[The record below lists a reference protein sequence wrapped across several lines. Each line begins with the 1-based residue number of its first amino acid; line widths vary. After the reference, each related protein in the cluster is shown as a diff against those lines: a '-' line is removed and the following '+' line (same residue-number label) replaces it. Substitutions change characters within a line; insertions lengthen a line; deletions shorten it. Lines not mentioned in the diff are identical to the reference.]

1 MWSFKLTLVMLV
13 IESLEMGLNTI
24 SKAAMS
30 RGMSNFVFVVYSNTF
45 AIPFLLLCCLLFH
58 RRKPPPPL
66 TTSILCR
73 IFVLGLISCSIQMFM
88 YVGIRYSSPTLA
100 SAMTD
105 LVPAFTFILAIITRM
120 ENLDLRVRSSRAKSI
135 GTIMSIT
142 GALTMTMYEG
152 PPVAF
157 TSLTSTKL
165 NGNATLPQSNWVM
178 GGILSAIAAFMLAV
192 LFVFQT
198 SIIRAYPAELMVTLI
213 CCTFVT
219 MQSSIVSLMAERNP
233 SAWRLRPDIEL
244 IAIVYSAVLV
254 VGLRSVASAWVMRR
268 KGPFFAAMFKPV
280 GIIIAVVMGVTFL
293 GDTLYLGSVV
303 GAAII
308 AIGFYTV
315 MWGKDK
321 EETLLE
327 DVPAHGMESSSHN
340 VPLLQNKTFQA

>member
-45 AIPFLLLCCLLFH
+45 AIPFLLLSCLLFH

-73 IFVLGLISCSIQMFM
+73 IFVLGL
-88 YVGIRYSSPTLA
+88 IRYSSPTLA

-165 NGNATLPQSNWVM
+165 NGNVTLPQSNWVI

-213 CCTFVT
+213 CCTFVA

>member
-1 MWSFKLTLVMLV
+1 MWSLKLTLMMLT

-30 RGMSNFVFVVYSNTF
+30 RGMSNFVFVVYSNAC

-135 GTIMSIT
+135 GTIVSIT

-165 NGNATLPQSNWVM
+165 NGNVTLPQSNWVI

-219 MQSSIVSLMAERNP
+219 MQSSIVSLMAETNP

-254 VGLRSVASAWVMRR
+254 VGLRSVACAWVMRR
-268 KGPFFAAMFKPV
+268 KGPFFVAMFKPV

-308 AIGFYTV
+308 AVGFYTV

>member
-1 MWSFKLTLVMLV
+1 MWSLKLTLVMLT
-13 IESLEMGLNTI
+13 IESLDMGLNTI

-30 RGMSNFVFVVYSNTF
+30 RGMSNFVFVVYSNAF
-45 AIPFLLLCCLLFH
+45 AIPFLLICCLLFH

-66 TTSILCR
+66 TTAILCR

-88 YVGIRYSSPTLA
+88 FVGIRYSSPTLA

-105 LVPAFTFILAIITRM
+105 LVPAFTFILAILTRM

-135 GTIMSIT
+135 GTIVSIT
-142 GALTMTMYEG
+142 GALTMTMYK
-152 PPVAF
+152 A
-157 TSLTSTKL
+157 
-165 NGNATLPQSNWVM
+165 
-178 GGILSAIAAFMLAV
+178 
-192 LFVFQT
+192 

-233 SAWRLRPDIEL
+233 SAWRLKPDIEL

-254 VGLRSVASAWVMRR
+254 VGLRSVACTWVMRR

-303 GAAII
+303 AAAII
-308 AIGFYTV
+308 AVGFYTV
-315 MWGKDK
+315 MWGKAR

>member
-1 MWSFKLTLVMLV
+1 MWSLKLTLVMLT

-30 RGMSNFVFVVYSNTF
+30 RGMSNFVFVVYSNAC

-66 TTSILCR
+66 TTSILCK

-165 NGNATLPQSNWVM
+165 NGNVTLPQSNWVM

-219 MQSSIVSLMAERNP
+219 MQSSIVSLMAEKNP

-254 VGLRSVASAWVMRR
+254 VGLRSVAYAWVMRR
-268 KGPFFAAMFKPV
+268 KGPFFVAMFKPV